1 MQLKKPSNDQKIT
14 NFRLNVKSLN
24 HFNMQII
31 PAKTPGFVKTLFPNF
46 VWNINT
52 DRKELYLTFD
62 DGPTP
67 EITEWV
73 LQILNA
79 FNAKTTFFCI
89 GNNIEKHP
97 EIFKQIITEGH
108 TIGNHTYNHLKG
120 WKHNTKD
127 YVEDVLKTQEL
138 INLKF
143 KNHKLENSEIENL
156 KAPIVN
162 LFRPPY
168 GKFKNKQSK
177 KLLELG
183 YKIILWDV
191 LSYDWDRSVSENTCF
206 NNVTSA
212 AKEGSIIVFHDSV
225 KASRNLKYV
234 LPKVLKY
241 YSERGYV
248 FRAL

>member
-1 MQLKKPSNDQKIT
+1 
-14 NFRLNVKSLN
+14 
-24 HFNMQII
+24 MQII

-52 DRKELYLTFD
+52 DRKEIYLTFD

-73 LQILNA
+73 LQTLND
-79 FNAKTTFFCI
+79 FNAKATFFCI

-97 EIFKQIITEGH
+97 EVFQHIITEGH

-120 WKHNTKD
+120 WKHKAKV
-127 YVEDVLKTQEL
+127 YIRDVLKT
-138 INLKF
+138 
-143 KNHKLENSEIENL
+143 ENIIRNFTTDTT
-156 KAPIVN
+156 KI

-191 LSYDWDRSVSENTCF
+191 LSYDWDKSVSEEVCF
-206 NNVTSA
+206 KNVTSA

-241 YSERGYV
+241 YTEKGYV
-248 FRAL
+248 FKGL